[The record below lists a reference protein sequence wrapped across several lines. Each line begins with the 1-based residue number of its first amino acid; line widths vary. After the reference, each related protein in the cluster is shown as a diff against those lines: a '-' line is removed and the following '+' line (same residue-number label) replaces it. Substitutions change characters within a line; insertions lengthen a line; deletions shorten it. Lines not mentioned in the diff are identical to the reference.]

1 MNKLKSIIKLLIIA
15 VIIFSFQWGCK
26 DNSIT
31 ENNPVSEKISL
42 NKGKT
47 ERHSNNLQF
56 RANYLDEKEECQAS
70 QVIDGEKGGLIII
83 HKVEQKD
90 HRFILTTGTLFIPQ
104 GAFKGVKEIKIFTSS
119 ENASVQFYPP
129 MKFDRPLIL
138 NLLFTG
144 IDNVEFDSLG
154 LLGSGQI
161 GFYFIPDQGPRE
173 LISTDGIIFKLVG
186 GRLGVNNARLN
197 HFSRYCWGR

>member
-31 ENNPVSEKISL
+31 ENNPTSEQISF
-42 NKGKT
+42 NRS
-47 ERHSNNLQF
+47 ERNINDLKFRSNVI
-56 RANYLDEKEECQAS
+56 DEMDECQTS
-70 QVIDGEKGGLIII
+70 QVIDGEKGGLIVI
-83 HKVEQKD
+83 HKVEKKD

-129 MKFDRPLIL
+129 MQFDRPLIL

-144 IDNVEFDSLG
+144 IDNAEFDSLG

-173 LISTDGIIFKLVG
+173 LISNDGIIFKLVG

-197 HFSRYCWGR
+197 HFSRYCWSK